1 METPEKYPEIVYKY
15 RAWEGIG
22 KKPLTHFELYLA
34 SPKDFND
41 PFDCRIPVNFL
52 LLSEKDKKEYIDVFI
67 KKHKNEFLKE
77 DRNLIE
83 IKKILQIKLHKNNIE
98 TVQRENEEISFEKY
112 DKRIGILSL
121 STDWKSIL
129 MWSHYAREHSGYCI
143 GFYEEKLRNS
153 GLFDNG
159 GPVSYPSEDEYPII
173 HPLEDIKGEP
183 ETIFKNSHHKAK
195 DWFYEKEY
203 RLTKF
208 FHKEIPTLNCRQIH
222 INSDYIAEV
231 YIGLRTPP
239 EHKDEIIRICKNYD
253 IKVYQVKQLKFKFLL
268 DRDEI

>member
-1 METPEKYPEIVYKY
+1 METPENYPEIVYKY
-15 RAWEGIG
+15 RPWKGVG

-52 LLSEKDKKEYIDVFI
+52 LLKEEGKNQYIDEYI
-67 KKHKNEFLKE
+67 KKHKNTFLR
-77 DRNLIE
+77 DGRNEIE
-83 IKKILQIKLHKNNIE
+83 IKKFLQTRLHNSNIE
-98 TVQRENEEISFEKY
+98 NFHKEFEEKSFRMY
-112 DKRIGILSL
+112 DQRIGILSL
-121 STDWKSIL
+121 SIDWNNIL

-159 GPVSYPSEDEYPII
+159 GPVSYPSEEEYPII

-183 ETIFKNSHHKAK
+183 ETIFKNSHNKAK

-231 YIGLRTPP
+231 IIGLRTP
-239 EHKDEIIRICKNYD
+239 EAHKAKIIKICKKKG
-253 IKVYQVKQLKFKFLL
+253 IKVFQVKQVEFKFLL